1 MSKTVVKN
9 KFWWSKYKD
18 KEKNDDNQENMSD
31 ENNRYKD
38 DEAQDP
44 F

>member
-9 KFWWSKYKD
+9 KFWWSKYED